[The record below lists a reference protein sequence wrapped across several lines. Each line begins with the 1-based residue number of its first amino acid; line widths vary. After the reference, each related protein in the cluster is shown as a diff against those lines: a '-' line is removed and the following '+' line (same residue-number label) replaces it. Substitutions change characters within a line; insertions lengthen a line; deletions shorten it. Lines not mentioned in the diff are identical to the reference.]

1 MEMGMRCP
9 QCGTEN
15 PDSQVNCIQCSAPLN
30 PESSQP
36 NTINHTNAEQ
46 EFSDPVLPG
55 EIGGVSEDRLS
66 VSLEVENSIESNEE
80 TVEETQPIQINEPGD
95 GEAPDAKLI
104 EVKQQEEP
112 QAVITAT
119 VRKQVSPKKKTKP
132 KQDNNLRVF
141 FIALSITMLILGLS
155 FVLILSIF
163 SEQFGL
169 ANFELFSFLK
179 TEQTLE
185 APLPDNEIFLSG
197 PLLLPADAIS
207 TQNVGELSELARIG
221 KGWLGQV
228 VFSPDGNLLV
238 TPASLGVFF
247 LDGHNL
253 AEVQFLPMDKPV
265 FRAAYSPDG
274 SLLALAVGY
283 EIQIYNLRESRLIAS
298 LKGHENTVSSV
309 TFSPDGRYL
318 LSSSWDRTVRLWQVV
333 DSSQVYRL
341 RMAGEV
347 TSVAF
352 LPDGSQFVIG
362 LTDKTAGVFNTVDGS
377 VSEVLKGHNGSIL
390 TVACSPD
397 GKWIA
402 TGGNDKTAK
411 IWNRADGKLERTLTW
426 HDGPILALQFSP
438 DGKSIAT
445 ASSDGTVRFW
455 NVPDGKPV
463 RTLGGHA
470 SYVYGISYSP
480 DGKNITST
488 STDGTVCLWDVEKGI
503 RQYCKGGFT
512 NYIYTVAVS
521 EDMSYL
527 AFGDESGKIQ
537 LLNLSTGA
545 VYPPLRGHKG
555 SVRDLAFLPT
565 SDQLISASSDGTI
578 RQWMLPDGSLIR
590 TLTGH
595 EGVVNSIDLSGDGA
609 WIVSG
614 SGDGTIRF
622 WNTNDGSQFRMI
634 GSLGMSV
641 NDVVFSADNSRVLS
655 GGDDRLARLWDV
667 STGEQIF
674 RFRGQ
679 RVAIKQVL
687 FIQNDTQVLTAD
699 AADLI
704 RVWETAN
711 QNWKASIVFGG
722 DQFGAMALLPDKTLL
737 AVAVFDQL
745 RFQTNIEIYRMNDL
759 ALLAKLDGH
768 TMPVRQLQF
777 SPDGRW
783 LISASE
789 DGTIRFW
796 GVQP

>member
-1 MEMGMRCP
+1 MRCP

-15 PDSQVNCIQCSAPLN
+15 PESQENCIQCSAPLILVPSQPTTDN
-30 PESSQP
+30 LSKTEPEIPKPALPDQPGDGTESSLSALREAE
-36 NTINHTNAEQ
+36 NA
-46 EFSDPVLPG
+46 
-55 EIGGVSEDRLS
+55 SET
-66 VSLEVENSIESNEE
+66 NEE
-80 TVEETQPIQINEPGD
+80 DVEKTQPIQINEQ
-95 GEAPDAKLI
+95 GEHAAT
-104 EVKQQEEP
+104 EVKPIAVRENGEP
-112 QAVITAT
+112 QAVVAT
-119 VRKQVSPKKKTKP
+119 TTRKQVSPRKITKP
-132 KQDNNLRVF
+132 KQENNLGVF
-141 FIALSITMLILGLS
+141 FVALSITMLILGLS

-163 SEQFGL
+163 GEQFGL
-169 ANFELFSFLK
+169 ANFDLFSSFRNEK
-179 TEQTLE
+179 TIE
-185 APLPDNEIFLSG
+185 APLPDNEIFLTG
-197 PLLLPADAIS
+197 PLVLPADAIS
-207 TQNVGELSELARIG
+207 PQNVGELSELARIG

-228 VFSPDGNLLV
+228 MFSPDGNLLV
-238 TPASLGVFF
+238 APASLGVHF
-247 LDGHNL
+247 LDGHTL
-253 AEVQFLPMDKPV
+253 ADVQFLSMDRPV

-274 SLLALAVGY
+274 SMLALAVGY
-283 EIQIYNLRESRLIAS
+283 EIQIYNLRESQLMAN
-298 LKGHENTVSSV
+298 LKGHENTISSV

-318 LSSSWDRTVRLWQVV
+318 LSSSWDRTVRLWQLA
-333 DSSQVYRL
+333 DGNQVYRL
-341 RMAGEV
+341 RMAVEV

-352 LPDGSQFVIG
+352 SPDGSQFVIG
-362 LTDKTAGVFNTVDGS
+362 MTDKTAGVFNTVDGS
-377 VSEVLKGHNGSIL
+377 VSKVLKGHDGSIL

-438 DGKSIAT
+438 NGRTIAT
-445 ASSDGTVRFW
+445 ASSDGTVRIW
-455 NVPDGKPV
+455 NVPDGKPL

-480 DGKNITST
+480 DGNNIAST
-488 STDGTVCLWDVEKGI
+488 STDGTVCLWDIEQGI

-521 EDMSYL
+521 EDMAYL

-578 RQWMLPDGSLIR
+578 RQWMLPGGSLIR

-622 WNTNDGSQFRMI
+622 WNSNDGSQFRMI
-634 GSLGMSV
+634 GSLGTPV
-641 NDVVFSADNSRVLS
+641 TDVVFSADNSRILS
-655 GGDDRLARLWDV
+655 GGEDRLARLWDV
-667 STGEQIF
+667 STGEQIA

-704 RVWETAN
+704 RVWETTN

-722 DQFGAMALLPDKTLL
+722 DKFGAMALSPDKTLL

-745 RFQTNIEIYRMNDL
+745 RFQTNIEIYRMEDL
-759 ALLAKLDGH
+759 DLLATLTGH
-768 TMPVRQLQF
+768 TMPVSQLQF

-796 GVQP
+796 GVQL